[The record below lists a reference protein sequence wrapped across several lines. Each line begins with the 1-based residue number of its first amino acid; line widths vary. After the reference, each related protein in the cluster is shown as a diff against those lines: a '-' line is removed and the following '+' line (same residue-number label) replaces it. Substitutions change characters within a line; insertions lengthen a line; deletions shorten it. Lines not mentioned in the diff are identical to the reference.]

1 MAKSRKDSKG
11 RVLRKGETVRTNG
24 MYQYAYND
32 KYGKCQYIYDKDLVT
47 LRQTDI
53 RYMHIGS
60 RYLHFLSEQVSE
72 SGS

>member
-32 KYGKCQYIYDKDLVT
+32 KYGKRQYIYMP
-47 LRQTDI
+47 RI
-53 RYMHIGS
+53 
-60 RYLHFLSEQVSE
+60 
-72 SGS
+72 